1 MPYFAI
7 DDHWW
12 AHDKTVQMTDGAQA
26 LWARAGSWAAGQLT
40 DGFIPDHVLP
50 LLRAKPR
57 HVSELKTLNLWLK
70 TDGGYT
76 FQGWSEH
83 QQTKDD
89 VENMRKANRERQR
102 RYRAAKAESNG
113 VSHGVTDGV
122 TNGVSHANAGR
133 VSHATQTQPNPTQPI
148 TTPNG
153 VVGGTAQAR
162 TTHGKA
168 ESQPRKPA
176 KRGTRLPDDWM
187 PTQELID
194 AMSAESPHV
203 DLRWET
209 TKFRD
214 YWDAQPGTKG
224 VKADW
229 DATWR
234 NWIRRAAENHRP
246 GQATAP
252 SASQRRVDNAIALGQ
267 RVANRPAAPTMKELF
282 Q

>member
-12 AHDKTVQMTDGAQA
+12 AHDKTVQMSDGAQA

-40 DGFIPDHVLP
+40 DGYIPDHVLP

-57 HVSELKTLNLWLK
+57 HVSELNKLNLWTK
-70 TDGGYT
+70 TDGGHT

-83 QQTKDD
+83 QQTKSD

-113 VSHGVTDGV
+113 VSNGVTDGV
-122 TNGVSHANAGR
+122 TNGVSHTNAGH
-133 VSHATQTQPNPTQPI
+133 VSHATQTQPNPTQPN
-148 TTPNG
+148 PLLKERA
-153 VVGGTAQAR
+153 AQAQP
-162 TTHGKA
+162 TPAPA
-168 ESQPRKPA
+168 EAGEQPKKPT

-187 PTQELID
+187 PTPDLID
-194 AMSAESPHV
+194 AMSTENPHV
-203 DLRWET
+203 ELRWET

-214 YWDAQPGTKG
+214 YWHAQPGAKG

-234 NWIRRAAENHRP
+234 NWIRRAAEH
-246 GQATAP
+246 ATPQQRAP

-267 RVANRPAAPTMKELF
+267 RVATHPPRPTLKELF
-282 Q
+282 